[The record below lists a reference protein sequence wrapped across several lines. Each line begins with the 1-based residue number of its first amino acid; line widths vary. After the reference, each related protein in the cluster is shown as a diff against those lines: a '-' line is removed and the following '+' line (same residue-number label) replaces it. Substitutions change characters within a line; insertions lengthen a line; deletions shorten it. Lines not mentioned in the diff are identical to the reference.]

1 MDTRRPARWA
11 DQHPAARVAL
21 LLVLTGSTVLLGWN
35 LARGGDAPF
44 YAAAA
49 RSMSGSWHALW
60 SGSFDPSGTVTLDK
74 LSGFLVPQALSIRLF
89 GDSTSALALPQVVEG
104 LVTVWACSVVGL
116 RWAGAGTGLVAALAA
131 ASTPIFVSVF
141 AHPME
146 DALVTAALAVALLCW
161 QRAAITGTWWPL
173 VASGLAVG
181 VGFQAKMLQAW
192 FILPALVLG
201 ALLADA
207 RPDGRRW
214 SVWMR
219 LGRSA
224 VLGTVAVAA
233 SLVWIVW
240 LAATPAGARPVV
252 DGSTD
257 DDPWA
262 MVFGY
267 NGLDRFRPGT
277 FPGSVAVHPSATPA
291 PSGDPGGLTKLLEP
305 HLGSQVSWLLPA
317 ALFAV
322 LVGAVV
328 VCIRRRDRA
337 PLVLG
342 GALDTRAGAVTL
354 VVVTVWLATAAAVLS
369 VARIPHTAYVAA
381 VGVQLAVLAAVGWC
395 GAVGLA
401 RSRSAWL
408 RALPLVL
415 AVGQEAWWLFLAHGA
430 GEPTA
435 LAHAAH
441 VVANASVVA
450 AVVALLWRPRQ
461 VAGGPSGLHRASRA
475 VIATA
480 TGLALVAG
488 PAAFSLQALDA
499 ARDGSGLDASVGRT
513 ADAAE
518 HFRVSSPDWR
528 GGEPTAYPV
537 ALRRLVALSERI
549 DGPRHGMPLFL
560 TDTWRLSSR
569 VISATGLPVLTD
581 GGFSGT
587 VAVFTTHQIRE
598 RIDHGLRVVVVRE
611 GTRLGDPVLRAV
623 LLGGCRTVGDVLPGR
638 HHTRGRW
645 AIAGLRWSVWRCGLS
660 GPSVGS
666 VLVHPADGH
675 GRVELLVRPARA
687 PRAGTSA
694 GAR

>member
-1 MDTRRPARWA
+1 M
-11 DQHPAARVAL
+11 
-21 LLVLTGSTVLLGWN
+21 LLGWN

-146 DALVTAALAVALLCW
+146 DALVTAALAVALLVGSVPRSPGRGGRSW
-161 QRAAITGTWWPL
+161 HP
-173 VASGLAVG
+173 ASRSGWG
-181 VGFQAKMLQAW
+181 SRRRCCRRW

-337 PLVLG
+337 
-342 GALDTRAGAVTL
+342 RAGPRRR
-354 VVVTVWLATAAAVLS
+354 
-369 VARIPHTAYVAA
+369 ARHPRRCRH
-381 VGVQLAVLAAVGWC
+381 
-395 GAVGLA
+395 A
-401 RSRSAWL
+401 RSS
-408 RALPLVL
+408 
-415 AVGQEAWWLFLAHGA
+415 
-430 GEPTA
+430 
-435 LAHAAH
+435 
-441 VVANASVVA
+441 
-450 AVVALLWRPRQ
+450 
-461 VAGGPSGLHRASRA
+461 
-475 VIATA
+475 
-480 TGLALVAG
+480 
-488 PAAFSLQALDA
+488 
-499 ARDGSGLDASVGRT
+499 
-513 ADAAE
+513 
-518 HFRVSSPDWR
+518 
-528 GGEPTAYPV
+528 
-537 ALRRLVALSERI
+537 
-549 DGPRHGMPLFL
+549 
-560 TDTWRLSSR
+560 
-569 VISATGLPVLTD
+569 
-581 GGFSGT
+581 
-587 VAVFTTHQIRE
+587 
-598 RIDHGLRVVVVRE
+598 
-611 GTRLGDPVLRAV
+611 
-623 LLGGCRTVGDVLPGR
+623 
-638 HHTRGRW
+638 
-645 AIAGLRWSVWRCGLS
+645 
-660 GPSVGS
+660 
-666 VLVHPADGH
+666 
-675 GRVELLVRPARA
+675 
-687 PRAGTSA
+687 
-694 GAR
+694 

>member
-1 MDTRRPARWA
+1 MDSRRPARWA
-11 DQHPAARVAL
+11 DQHPAARTAL
-21 LLVLTGSTVLLGWN
+21 LVVLVGSTVLLGWN

-49 RSMSGSWHALW
+49 RSMSGSWRAMW

-89 GDSTSALALPQVVEG
+89 GDSTSSLALPQVVEG
-104 LVTVWACSVVGL
+104 LVTVWACSVIGL
-116 RWAGAGTGLVAALAA
+116 RWAGVGTGLVAAIGAA
-131 ASTPIFVSVF
+131 TTPIFVSVF

-146 DALVTAALAVALLCW
+146 DALVTAALAVAVLCW

-192 FILPALVLG
+192 FVLPALVLG

-207 RPDGRRW
+207 RPGGRRW
-214 SVWMR
+214 TVWVR

-224 VLGTVAVAA
+224 VLGGVAVAA
-233 SLVWIVW
+233 SLVWVVW
-240 LAATPAGARPVV
+240 LARTPVGVRPFV

-267 NGLDRFRPGT
+267 NGIDRFAPGT
-277 FPGSVAVHPSATPA
+277 FPGSVAVRPPTS
-291 PSGDPGGLTKLLEP
+291 SGASRDTGPLTGLLTP
-305 HLGSQVSWLLPA
+305 HLASQVSWLLPA

-322 LVGAVV
+322 VVGVVV
-328 VCIRRRDRA
+328 VCLRRRDRTV
-337 PLVLG
+337 PLCG
-342 GALDTRAGAVTL
+342 GAFDTRAGAVTL
-354 VVVTVWLATAAAVLS
+354 VVVTVWLVTAGAVLS

-395 GAVGLA
+395 GAVALA
-401 RSRSAWL
+401 RSRSVWL
-408 RALPLVL
+408 RALPVVL
-415 AVGQEAWWLFLAHGA
+415 AVGQEAWWLYLAHGA
-430 GEPTA
+430 GEPA
-435 LAHAAH
+435 VLAHTAH
-441 VVANASVVA
+441 VVANATLVA
-450 AVVALLWRPRQ
+450 AVLALLWRPRQ
-461 VAGGPSGLHRASRA
+461 VVGGPSGLHRASRA
-475 VIATA
+475 VIAVA
-480 TGLALVAG
+480 TGLAVVAG

-499 ARDGSGLDASVGRT
+499 ARDGTGLDASVGRT
-513 ADAAE
+513 ADPAE
-518 HFRVSSPDWR
+518 RFRVSTPDWR
-528 GGEPTAYPV
+528 GGEPTDYPA
-537 ALRRLVALSERI
+537 ALRRLVTLSERI
-549 DGPRHGMPLFL
+549 DGDRHGAPLFL

-569 VISATGLPVLTD
+569 VVSATGLPVLTD

-587 VAVFTTHQIRE
+587 VPVFTTHQVRE

-611 GTRLGDPVLRAV
+611 GTRLDDPVLRAV
-623 LLGGCRTVGDVLPGR
+623 LTGGCRTVGDVLAGT
-638 HHTRGRW
+638 HHARGRW
-645 AIAGLRWSVWRCGLS
+645 AIAGLRWSVWRCGLP
-660 GPSVGS
+660 GPSVGR

-687 PRAGTSA
+687 PRAGRA
-694 GAR
+694 VADR